1 MTPFQCVMKYKEE
14 VEKKLGKQIL
24 AQTEKYATHTCKY
37 ENVGQA
43 GGKVAR
49 QIRTIFGST
58 RQLGTD
64 SLDLRLTRGLIEM

>member
-24 AQTEKYATHTCKY
+24 AQTEKYATYKY

-43 GGKVAR
+43 GGKVV
-49 QIRTIFGST
+49 
-58 RQLGTD
+58 
-64 SLDLRLTRGLIEM
+64 RLQGG

>member
-24 AQTEKYATHTCKY
+24 AQTEKYSTHKY
-37 ENVGQA
+37 ENVGKA

-64 SLDLRLTRGLIEM
+64 SLDLCLTIGLIEM

>member
-24 AQTEKYATHTCKY
+24 AQTEKYATHKY

-43 GGKVAR
+43 GGKVCKADKNHIWEHTSAWDR
-49 QIRTIFGST
+49 QSRSP
-58 RQLGTD
+58 
-64 SLDLRLTRGLIEM
+64 LDQRID

>member
-1 MTPFQCVMKYKEE
+1 MTPFQCVMKYKKE
-14 VEKKLGKQIL
+14 VENRLGKQIL
-24 AQTEKYATHTCKY
+24 AQTEKYSTHKY
-37 ENVGQA
+37 ENVGKA
-43 GGKVAR
+43 GGKVAK

>member
-1 MTPFQCVMKYKEE
+1 MQIPVTIHKYD
-14 VEKKLGKQIL
+14 
-24 AQTEKYATHTCKY
+24 Y
-37 ENVGQA
+37 VGQE

-49 QIRTIFGST
+49 RIRTIFGST

>member
-24 AQTEKYATHTCKY
+24 AQTEKYATCKY
-37 ENVGQA
+37 ENIGQA
-43 GGKVAR
+43 GGKLAR
-49 QIRTIFGST
+49 RIRTIFGST

>member
-1 MTPFQCVMKYKEE
+1 MTPFQCVMKYKKE
-14 VEKKLGKQIL
+14 VENKLGKQIL
-24 AQTEKYATHTCKY
+24 AQTEKYSTHKY

-64 SLDLRLTRGLIEM
+64 SLDLCLTRGLIEM